1 MREIGGPRLVERSV
15 AEAAFG
21 RTSASIGGTAAA
33 GPADTRLGVGIVVAI
48 GERDAAERGTGLLQ
62 TSIDCEHLSLQQ
74 ALAWHGTLT
83 VRSATRLISS
93 RCDKP
98 GEGPSVAHQLPSTG
112 ETRRREPTRW
122 RGVSLLRQAG
132 ASAGRA
138 TRVLAALRAAPPR
151 FPWTGAPGNTLSR
164 PTRHPI
170 AVLRRGMR

>member
-33 GPADTRLGVGIVVAI
+33 GPADTRLEVGIVVAI

-83 VRSATRLISS
+83 VRSATRLIRS

-122 RGVSLLRQAG
+122 
-132 ASAGRA
+132 
-138 TRVLAALRAAPPR
+138 
-151 FPWTGAPGNTLSR
+151 
-164 PTRHPI
+164 
-170 AVLRRGMR
+170 